1 MSELLKNAMAEYNMS
16 ARAYDRILKV
26 SRTIADLA
34 ASDRITADHV
44 SEAIQPE
51 FRSGLACGPG
61 QVVAQTGSLRC
72 RGLAARLRPGTFSN
86 RCSPQPAP
94 PIANRQTRQ
103 TASLRYFV
111 AAQFRSSGSIAF
123 AGTGSC
129 GDRIRRNLIRA
140 LNPRTTERL
149 LSRPAANLSSIRNGG
164 EGRGE
169 EALGFMERK
178 IIPPVVAALVSARPS
193 CGMVSR
199 VLTNAA
205 TVQPRLTHT
214 DSRGRTP
221 SPRPSP
227 P

>member
-1 MSELLKNAMAEYNMS
+1 MGAEARHAPRELKQHCALDETTNELLKNAMAEYNMS

-123 AGTGSC
+123 AGTGSW
-129 GDRIRRNLIRA
+129 GLNAQVKRQMFLRQSRRVYPCQRDCCLICFSA
-140 LNPRTTERL
+140 AKSGERL
-149 LSRPAANLSSIRNGG
+149 
-164 EGRGE
+164 
-169 EALGFMERK
+169 
-178 IIPPVVAALVSARPS
+178 
-193 CGMVSR
+193 
-199 VLTNAA
+199 
-205 TVQPRLTHT
+205 
-214 DSRGRTP
+214 
-221 SPRPSP
+221 
-227 P
+227 